1 MAARTANGH
10 PEWQLALPLGAFF
23 VLFFLAPLAVLT
35 AWSFYAAPETHTLT
49 LAQYARFLGDRF
61 TLGILWNTLW
71 LGFQST
77 LVCLVFGYPLAWLAI
92 RLTPRWQAALLFVI
106 ILPILTS
113 VVVRTF
119 AWIVILGSQGVIN
132 KSLIAIGLIDTPLRL
147 LYTET
152 GVIMVLAQVQLPLM
166 VLPIMA
172 TLTRVDRNLFDASAS
187 LGAGDW
193 RTFWR
198 VTLPLSLPGVIAGC
212 ILVYAACVTAFV
224 TQTLIGGA
232 RLIYMPLY
240 IYQQATGANDWP
252 FAAAMSVVFMV
263 AVLFVVYLLNLLGR
277 TSKGQ
282 IYG

>member
-1 MAARTANGH
+1 
-10 PEWQLALPLGAFF
+10 
-23 VLFFLAPLAVLT
+23 
-35 AWSFYAAPETHTLT
+35 
-49 LAQYARFLGDRF
+49 
-61 TLGILWNTLW
+61 
-71 LGFQST
+71 
-77 LVCLVFGYPLAWLAI
+77 
-92 RLTPRWQAALLFVI
+92 
-106 ILPILTS
+106 
-113 VVVRTF
+113 
-119 AWIVILGSQGVIN
+119 
-132 KSLIAIGLIDTPLRL
+132 
-147 LYTET
+147 
-152 GVIMVLAQVQLPLM
+152 M

-187 LGAGDW
+187 LGGGAW
-193 RTFWR
+193 RTFWK
-198 VTLPLSLPGVIAGC
+198 VTLPLSMPGVIAGC

-277 TSKGQ
+277 TGKGQ